1 MNKYMSKI
9 NVMENNRRSFF
20 KGLATFA
27 SGVVA
32 AKVATY
38 VPKKEEPKVLVLK
51 KPEPKEVVLVPS
63 SITITHDGEHYHPL
77 VVKKTDADK
86 MIPEKPTNQFSIVGY
101 KPTLRKA
108 NV

>member
-1 MNKYMSKI
+1 
-9 NVMENNRRSFF
+9 MENNRRSFF
-20 KGLATFA
+20 KGLAAFA

-38 VPKKEEPKVLVLK
+38 VPKKEEPK
-51 KPEPKEVVLVPS
+51 EEILVPS
-63 SITITHDGEHYHPL
+63 TITITHEGELYHPL

-86 MIPEKPTNQFSIVGY
+86 MERIQSNESLSINQY
-101 KPTLRKA
+101 KGTIRKA

>member
-1 MNKYMSKI
+1 
-9 NVMENNRRSFF
+9 MENNRRSFF

-32 AKVATY
+32 AKVSAY
-38 VPKKEEPKVLVLK
+38 VPKKEEPKVLILK
-51 KPEPKEVVLVPS
+51 KPEPKEVVFVPS
-63 SITITHDGEHYHPL
+63 TLTITHDGEQYHPL

-86 MIPEKPTNQFSIVGY
+86 NEFIQPKNGGPLTIEYKSSI
-101 KPTLRKA
+101 RKA

>member
-1 MNKYMSKI
+1 
-9 NVMENNRRSFF
+9 MENNRRSFF

-32 AKVATY
+32 AKVSAY
-38 VPKKEEPKVLVLK
+38 VPKKEEPK
-51 KPEPKEVVLVPS
+51 EVVFVPS
-63 SITITHDGEHYHPL
+63 TLTITHDGEQYHPL

-86 MIPEKPTNQFSIVGY
+86 NEFIQPKNGGPLTIEY
-101 KPTLRKA
+101 KATIRKA